1 MKILMLTPY
10 VPYPPSSGGQIRTLN
25 LLKYLAKNH
34 KITLVSLYKKDDEKK
49 YISHLKKYCER
60 IYLCKRSEKPWAIN
74 NIFKAIFSI
83 LPFLIIRNYSPQAKE
98 LIKQLLEENSF
109 DVIHAETFYIMP
121 HIPQT
126 RIPIFLLE
134 QTIEYEVYQHFIS
147 ALPVFLKFFFYFD
160 ILKLKYWERYYWR
173 KAFLVGTVS
182 ESDKRLIS
190 KIEPGIHPVVVPN
203 GAGDELIAYKL
214 TKKDLMRPVALFL
227 GNFSWLQNTEAA
239 HFLIKK
245 MYPKLRAEIPH
256 LKLVIA
262 GQNAQNKIKIPS
274 HASISIVDI
283 KSDDIRLVKKMY
295 ESSTLFIGP
304 IFGPG
309 GTRLKILAAMA
320 TGLPVI
326 ATKTGLAGLLV
337 KDRYNVLIAESPEDF
352 TSKIREVLSDEK
364 LYESLRTNAYQLVN
378 EIYNWKKI
386 AQKLEI
392 VYARIKRNE
401 NRN

>member
-1 MKILMLTPY
+1 MLTPY

-34 KITLVSLYKKDDEKK
+34 KITLVSLYKNDDEKK

-74 NIFKAIFSI
+74 NIFRAVFSI

-98 LIKQLLEENSF
+98 IIKQLLEENSF

-214 TKKDLMRPVALFL
+214 TKKDLTRPVALFL

-239 HFLIKK
+239 NFLIQKI
-245 MYPKLRAEIPH
+245 YPKLIASIPH
-256 LKLVIA
+256 LRLIIA
-262 GQNAQNKIKIPS
+262 GQKAQNKIKIPRNT
-274 HASISIVDI
+274 SISIVDI

-295 ESSTLFIGP
+295 ESSTLFVGP

-326 ATKTGLAGLLV
+326 ATKTGLAGLLI
-337 KDRYNVLIAESPEDF
+337 KDTYNVLVAETPDDF
-352 TSKIREVLSDEK
+352 VIKIQEVLSDEK
-364 LYESLRTNAYQLVN
+364 LYENLRTNAHQLVN